1 MLQRYKIEIDPNQK
15 ISWKTA
21 EDEEFTIE
29 ATQQLPEEEK
39 IRRKLIQIIFRKCS
53 FVNLA
58 NSIEIDSANRLVDK
72 FLQASNLEIVS
83 QYWEA
88 AGEQLTRLVQTI
100 FKELHVGENQPE
112 QEVVEK
118 SFGYYHPSCETIAK
132 NLEEEFV
139 KKSKGFKFNKSSYT
153 YDTFDSSIEFQFAC
167 LIDKT
172 KEVKKWIRLL
182 QWGDEIYILYGK
194 NQRHYFP
201 DFLVIDENDIH
212 WLVEIKDDNNP
223 NPEIEEKNQAAKE
236 WVNALNLELGEEAR
250 KNEKWRFLY
259 ITKGDMNKSHENWN
273 MLKEICRI

>member
-1 MLQRYKIEIDPNQK
+1 M
-15 ISWKTA
+15 
-21 EDEEFTIE
+21 
-29 ATQQLPEEEK
+29 
-39 IRRKLIQIIFRKCS
+39 
-53 FVNLA
+53 
-58 NSIEIDSANRLVDK
+58 
-72 FLQASNLEIVS
+72 
-83 QYWEA
+83 
-88 AGEQLTRLVQTI
+88 
-100 FKELHVGENQPE
+100 HVGENQPE

-139 KKSKGFKFNKSSYT
+139 KKSKGFKFNKSLYN

-201 DFLVIDENDIH
+201 DFLAIDENDTH

-236 WVNALNLELGEEAR
+236 WVNALNLDLGEEGR
-250 KNEKWRFLY
+250 KAEKWRFLY
-259 ITKGDMNKSHENWN
+259 ITKGDMNKSHENWS